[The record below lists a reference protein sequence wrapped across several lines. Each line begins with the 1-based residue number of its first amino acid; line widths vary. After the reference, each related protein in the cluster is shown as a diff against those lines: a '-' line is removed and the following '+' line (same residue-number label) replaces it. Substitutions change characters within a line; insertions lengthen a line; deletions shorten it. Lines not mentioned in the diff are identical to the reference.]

1 MLDGDVRAGSATNPV
16 LTALTKVIAVTIG
29 AASVSAS
36 GTARPTRRTFSSG
49 QRALLW
55 AAGVLGALA
64 IIIAVLLV
72 IKAPGDNSPQQAPT
86 PTVTTTGNPPASNTG
101 GTDASPRLNWTE
113 RGETRHSGLQSWVV
127 PPTPH
132 SRASLARYEIAQ

>member
-1 MLDGDVRAGSATNPV
+1 M
-16 LTALTKVIAVTIG
+16 
-29 AASVSAS
+29 
-36 GTARPTRRTFSSG
+36 
-49 QRALLW
+49 
-55 AAGVLGALA
+55 GVLGALA